1 MSEGQL
7 GEIAVKLGRER
18 IGMSFAYLYM
28 CLNKLSSK
36 IEYNTITQSTSL
48 RSNGHDMR
56 HRCLC

>member
-7 GEIAVKLGRER
+7 HEIAVKLGRER
-18 IGMSFAYLYM
+18 IEMSFACLYM
-28 CLNKLSSK
+28 CLNKFSSE
-36 IEYNTITQSTSL
+36 IEDNTITQRTSL